1 MRLTLLLLS
10 LFAASCS
17 SPASRE
23 NTAGI
28 RLVLPASLEPHRERL
43 TLSIDSAR
51 SVLREF
57 AAGYGWSELTKEEFM
72 DSVMIFGDKA
82 LFDKTLLNLAGAD
95 SSTQLPPTYCA
106 ALESR
111 VLIAMAPEY
120 YAEVYPEG
128 IEPGSY
134 SKLLVHEMAHR
145 LHIRILNG
153 DEDAMGPTWFFE
165 GFAIYAANQFSN
177 SMLQLSSDELIDVLQ
192 APERGSYVR
201 YNYCFRYFVK
211 SSNLKALI
219 ATASQPGFN
228 DSLTQLI
235 RKAQP

>member
-1 MRLTLLLLS
+1 MRFTLFLLS

-17 SPASRE
+17 SPSRRE

-28 RLVLPASLEPHRERL
+28 RLVLPAALEPDREQL
-43 TLSIDSAR
+43 TQSIDSAR
-51 SVLREF
+51 SAIREF
-57 AAGYGWSELTKEEFM
+57 AAGYGWRELTTEEFM
-72 DSVMIFGDKA
+72 DSVMIFSDKDQ
-82 LFDKTLLNLAGAD
+82 FDKTLLKLAGAD

-111 VLIAMAPEY
+111 VLIAMAPGY
-120 YAEVYPEG
+120 YAKVYPEG

-134 SKLLVHEMAHR
+134 RKLLVHEMAHR

-153 DEDAMGPTWFFE
+153 DEEAMGPTWFFE
-165 GFAIYAANQFSN
+165 GFALYAADQFAHSP
-177 SMLQLSSDELIDVLQ
+177 LQLSNDEVIEVLQ
-192 APERGSYVR
+192 APERGSYLR

-211 SSNLKALI
+211 PSNLKAFI